1 MAENASDS
9 KQPLPPYI
17 AFKTLIDVV
26 ERMEREDIP
35 TRVDPSYLDSY
46 AGGYR
51 PTVIG
56 NLQTLGLLGKGG
68 EPTERLS
75 SLVYANE
82 ADRQRL
88 VGEMISEFYSDIFA
102 LGLNS
107 TQSQFLEAFAAKGV
121 RGDTRRKAISFFLKA
136 CAYSGVKVG
145 TLWKT
150 PPATPTGTSAKR
162 KAQQTAIK
170 NDTPPAEERAT
181 VHHGAGETVVVE
193 LGTAGRVTVHVDVK
207 WLELDDPNVKTLR
220 DAIKSLQKMADA
232 GGAVEA
238 ADGANGDETE
248 DAEV

>member
-17 AFKTLIDVV
+17 AFKTLIDLV
-26 ERMEREDIP
+26 ERMERDHIP

-51 PTVIG
+51 PTVIS

-68 EPTERLS
+68 EPTERLQA
-75 SLVYANE
+75 LVYANE

-88 VGEMISEFYSDIFA
+88 IGEIIRDFYSDVFA

-107 TQSQFLEAFAAKGV
+107 TQSQFLEAFVAKGV
-121 RGDTRRKAISFFLKA
+121 RGDTRRKATSFFLKA

-145 TLWKT
+145 SLWKA
-150 PPATPTGTSAKR
+150 PPATPTASSTKR
-162 KAQQTAIK
+162 KFQQMTAK
-170 NDTPPAEERAT
+170 DDATPADEQAT
-181 VHHGAGETVVVE
+181 DQRGAGETVVVD

-220 DAIKSLQKMADA
+220 DAIRSLQQMAHASGAAGA
-232 GGAVEA
+232 GGD
-238 ADGANGDETE
+238 ADDGEIE
-248 DAEV
+248 DA